1 MNDVNLAGRV
11 AIVTGG
17 AGAGCGSGISAALA
31 SAGAQVAIVD
41 KDKSRVFAVAEALA
55 TEHGGRV
62 RGYHVNIAEYDDIE
76 RTIAKIAEEM
86 GPATILINNAAI
98 NKPMPFYAYDPRFFA
113 RIVETDF
120 VAAWNMVRLVYNGMK
135 AAGGGSVINI
145 SSVAPYTNGG
155 VVELPYSASK
165 AAMHE
170 LTRAVAVEGGPHHI
184 RSNAL
189 LLGAVRT
196 AFVEKY
202 WDELDLGSVVEK
214 TPLKRLVEI
223 SEVTAAMLFL
233 LSQGGSAITGEML
246 NISGG
251 DYLTY

>member
-1 MNDVNLAGRV
+1 MNDVDLTGRA

-17 AGAGCGSGISAALA
+17 AGSGCGSAISAALA
-31 SAGAQVAIVD
+31 KAGASVAIVD
-41 KDKSRVFAVAEALA
+41 KDESRVFAVAEALA
-55 TEHGGRV
+55 AEHGGLV
-62 RGYHVNIAEYDDIE
+62 KGYHINITDYDGIE
-76 RTIAKIAEEM
+76 RTVAEIADQM
-86 GPATILINNAAI
+86 GPVSILVNNAAI
-98 NKPMPFYAYDPRFFA
+98 NKPMPFYAYEPAFFA

-120 VAAWNMVRLVYNGMK
+120 VAAWNMVRLVYDDMK
-135 AAGGGSVINI
+135 ASGGGSIINI

-165 AAMHE
+165 AAMHD
-170 LTRAVAVEGGPHHI
+170 LTRAVAVEGGPHDI

-189 LLGAVRT
+189 LLGVVRT

-214 TPLKRLVEI
+214 SPLKRLVEL

-233 LSQGGSAITGEML
+233 LSPGGTSITGEML